1 MSLQVTLDQK
11 SADIWQVTL
20 VGSLDT
26 DTAAQCEAQLQPILV
41 AATKRIVINMA
52 ELDYIS
58 SAGIRVL
65 ASTTKKMKANG
76 GSVAV
81 TQVQPQIQK
90 VLEIVKALPALNIF
104 KDMAEA
110 DEYFDAMQKKV
121 LDGD

>member
-65 ASTTKKMKANG
+65 AATTKKMKANE

-90 VLEIVKALPALNIF
+90 VLDIVKALPALNIF